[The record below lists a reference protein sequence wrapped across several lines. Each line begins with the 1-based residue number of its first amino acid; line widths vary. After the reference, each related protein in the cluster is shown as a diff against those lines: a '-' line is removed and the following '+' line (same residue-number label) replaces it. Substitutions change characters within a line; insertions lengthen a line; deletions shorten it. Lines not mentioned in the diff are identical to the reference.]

1 MNLNY
6 SIGMMFVFSF
16 VIQYLIMSYIMTNSY
31 KDVVSSKGKLYASL
45 IMALFMCLV
54 EILMH
59 DLYTQSFSKNYYI
72 VFIILLT
79 LVIIFYRKQVFIN
92 DKDYLNGMIEH
103 HSMALLTSNKA
114 LSKTKDGTVSQ
125 LATNIIKTQEQEIDV
140 MKKKIKD
147 L

>member
-125 LATNIIKTQEQEIDV
+125 LASNIIKTQEQEIDV

>member
-72 VFIILLT
+72 VFIILLSI
-79 LVIIFYRKQVFIN
+79 VIIFYRKQVFIN

-125 LATNIIKTQEQEIDV
+125 LASNIIKTQEQEIDV

>member
-16 VIQYLIMSYIMTNSY
+16 IIQYLIMSYIMTNSY

-125 LATNIIKTQEQEIDV
+125 LASNIIKTQEQEIDV

>member
-1 MNLNY
+1 
-6 SIGMMFVFSF
+6 
-16 VIQYLIMSYIMTNSY
+16 MTNSY

-103 HSMALLTSNKA
+103 HSMAVLTSNKA

-125 LATNIIKTQEQEIDV
+125 LASNIIKTQEQEIDV
-140 MKKKIKD
+140 MKKKVKD

>member
-59 DLYTQSFSKNYYI
+59 DLYTVSFSKNHYI
-72 VFIILLT
+72 IFIILLT

-103 HSMALLTSNKA
+103 HSMAVLTSNKA
-114 LSKTKDGTVSQ
+114 LSNTKDGTVSQ
-125 LATNIIKTQEQEIDV
+125 LASNIIKTQEQEIDV
-140 MKKKIKD
+140 MKKKVKD

>member
-79 LVIIFYRKQVFIN
+79 LIIIFYRKQVFIN

-125 LATNIIKTQEQEIDV
+125 LASNIIKTQEQEIDV
-140 MKKKIKD
+140 MKKKVKD

>member
-31 KDVVSSKGKLYASL
+31 KDVVSNKGKLYASL

-125 LATNIIKTQEQEIDV
+125 LASNIIKTQEQEIDV
-140 MKKKIKD
+140 MKKKVKD

>member
-59 DLYTQSFSKNYYI
+59 DLYTVSFSKNHYI
-72 VFIILLT
+72 VFIILLA

-103 HSMALLTSNKA
+103 HSMAVLTSNQA
-114 LSKTKDGTVSQ
+114 LSNTKDGTVSQ
-125 LATNIIKTQEQEIDV
+125 LASNIIKTQEQEIDV
-140 MKKKIKD
+140 MKKKVKD

>member
-103 HSMALLTSNKA
+103 HSMAVLTSNKA

-125 LATNIIKTQEQEIDV
+125 LASNIIKTQEQEIDV
-140 MKKKIKD
+140 MKKKVKD

>member
-72 VFIILLT
+72 VFIILLSI
-79 LVIIFYRKQVFIN
+79 LIIFYRKQVFIN

-125 LATNIIKTQEQEIDV
+125 LASNIIKTQEQEIDV
-140 MKKKIKD
+140 MKKKVKD

>member
-125 LATNIIKTQEQEIDV
+125 LASNIIKTQEQEIDV
-140 MKKKIKD
+140 MKKKVKD

>member
-72 VFIILLT
+72 VFIILLA

-114 LSKTKDGTVSQ
+114 LSKTNDGTVSQ
-125 LATNIIKTQEQEIDV
+125 LASNIIKTQEQEIDV
-140 MKKKIKD
+140 MKKKVKD

>member
-31 KDVVSSKGKLYASL
+31 KDVVSSKGKFYASL

-54 EILMH
+54 EILMN

-72 VFIILLT
+72 VFIILLAF
-79 LVIIFYRKQVFIN
+79 VIIFYRKQVFIN

-103 HSMALLTSNKA
+103 HSMAVLTSNKA

-125 LATNIIKTQEQEIDV
+125 LASNIIKTQEQEIDV
-140 MKKKIKD
+140 MKKKVKD